1 MKLWLNVA
9 DAAEHAGV
17 CRDTIYTAVERGEL
31 RHVRYAPGRDARA
44 AVLRRRP
51 RARPAHAARRDDT
64 LVLSNEAGV
73 PLRLF
78 HRTWQSIVLRAY
90 GHTPT
95 WAPRLNYH
103 GLSDEFQA
111 TFRRINL
118 RWHDLRHEY
127 ASRLVEHGVPLAQV
141 RDLLGH
147 ASITTTERYDNQ
159 TLANLK
165 IAAAKLERGHAFA
178 HSARAKFQDS
188 FKIEPSDAG
197 PHAPRE
203 VPAIEANELA
213 DLNLGDWLGR
223 RDSNPNNR
231 VQSAVSYR

>member
-1 MKLWLNVA
+1 VPISTERLRDVIAWLRLDA
-9 DAAEHAGV
+9 D
-17 CRDTIYTAVERGEL
+17 GEEK
-31 RHVRYAPGRDARA
+31 P
-44 AVLRRRP
+44 
-51 RARPAHAARRDDT
+51 DDT
-64 LVLSNEAGV
+64 LVFSNEAGE

-90 GHTPT
+90 SHTPT

-103 GLSDEFQA
+103 GLSDESPA

-127 ASRLVEHGVPLAQV
+127 ASRLVEQGVPLAQV

-159 TLANLK
+159 TLANPK
-165 IAAAKLERGHAFA
+165 IAVAKLERGHAFA
-178 HSARAKFQDS
+178 HSARAQFQDS
-188 FKIEPSDAG
+188 FKIEPSDGG

-213 DLNLGDWLGR
+213 DLNLGDWLGV
-223 RDSNPNNR
+223 RDDFRNYF
-231 VQSAVSYR
+231 VHAA

>member
-1 MKLWLNVA
+1 M
-9 DAAEHAGV
+9 
-17 CRDTIYTAVERGEL
+17 
-31 RHVRYAPGRDARA
+31 
-44 AVLRRRP
+44 
-51 RARPAHAARRDDT
+51 
-64 LVLSNEAGV
+64 
-73 PLRLF
+73 
-78 HRTWQSIVLRAY
+78 LRAY

-103 GLSDEFQA
+103 GLSDESQA
-111 TFRRINL
+111 TFRRIDL

-127 ASRLVEHGVPLAQV
+127 ASRLVEQGVPLAQV

-147 ASITTTERYDNQ
+147 ASIMTTERYDNQ

-165 IAAAKLERGHAFA
+165 IAAAKLERGYAFA
-178 HSARAKFQDS
+178 HSAVGHDVSEDRDASLTWPKFQDS

-213 DLNLGDWLGR
+213 DLDLEDWLGR
-223 RDSNPNNR
+223 RDSNPDNR